1 MQVSFHIVKNKIDKK
16 GFVPV
21 YYTITLNGQRIRKQV
36 KGVKCLPSHWKDKEE
51 KIKAPYKSEAYN
63 FHLEYNKKIEEIKTK
78 FADLYRY
85 IHLNGLSPSKEFIM
99 EKIENDGWANV
110 NFSHDFFTSFQEFID
125 INKTTKS
132 ERTIKGYVTNKNFLT
147 AFEAF
152 TGDKLHFESIDR
164 EFYEKLRDYAFE
176 EREARNNYFFKIIS
190 VLKTFMNWAYER
202 GYHENLAYQRFKRQ
216 EDETEVIYLTMDELM
231 TLYNHDFESKR
242 LEHVRDVYCFG
253 CFTGLRYSD
262 IKQLRTSNIFDNHI
276 RINVQKTRTIDHK
289 IPLNVYSKAILDK
302 YRDTVYEPL
311 PVISGQKFNKYI
323 KECCEEVEINT
334 PTTITRY
341 IGQKR
346 IDKTF
351 PKHELI
357 TSHTARKTFVTNSLI
372 LGMKEMIV
380 RDITGHKKESSFKR
394 YVKIADDFKQREMD
408 STWNKV

>member
-1 MQVSFHIVKNKIDKK
+1 MKVSFHLRRDK
-16 GFVPV
+16 F
-21 YYTITLNGQRIRKQV
+21 
-36 KGVKCLPSHWKDKEE
+36 DKEGYAPIRMLISANGFKVFKSIPGVRSKE
-51 KIKAPYKSEAYN
+51 KYWDEKKERIKPSKPKENYN
-63 FHLEYNKKIEEIKTK
+63 FHIEYNRKLDEKETQIKGLFRYMLLNDIIPTK
-78 FADLYRY
+78 DFIQSKLKED
-85 IHLNGLSPSKEFIM
+85 LNGL
-99 EKIENDGWANV
+99 NV
-110 NFSHDFFTSFQEFID
+110 VHKFFPSFQEFID
-125 INKTTKS
+125 TNKSVKS

-147 AFEAF
+147 DFETF
-152 TGDKLHFESIDR
+152 TGYKLHFGSIDR

-231 TLYNHDFESKR
+231 TLYNHEFESKR

-262 IKQLRTSNIFDNHI
+262 IKQLRASNIFDNHL

-380 RDITGHKKESSFKR
+380 RDITGKNGQSEPPKTDKSEQCK
-394 YVKIADDFKQREMD
+394 
-408 STWNKV
+408 